1 MRIACVLLWCLVGC
15 SSSIYLTVQTD
26 ANANFGAPVPV
37 DVVFANKPELE
48 NQLLPLTAA
57 EWFAKRSQI
66 QRDYPDESILRV
78 VSFEFIPGQ
87 QRSEQ
92 KIKGNGA
99 EMAIIFVNMGRSSAT
114 NRARVPTGS
123 TVSLRIGEGS
133 YQLELEK

>member
-1 MRIACVLLWCLVGC
+1 
-15 SSSIYLTVQTD
+15 LTVQTD

-37 DVVFANKPELE
+37 DVVFANSPELD
-48 NQLLPLTAA
+48 NQLMPLTAA
-57 EWFAKRSQI
+57 EWFAKRAQL
-66 QRDYPDESILRV
+66 QRDYPEESILHV

-114 NRARVPTGS
+114 NRARVPIGS

>member
-1 MRIACVLLWCLVGC
+1 MSC
-15 SSSIYLTVQTD
+15 SSNIYLTVETV

-48 NQLLPLTAA
+48 NQLMPLTAA
-57 EWFAKRSQI
+57 EWFAKRSQL

-114 NRARVPTGS
+114 NRARVPVGS